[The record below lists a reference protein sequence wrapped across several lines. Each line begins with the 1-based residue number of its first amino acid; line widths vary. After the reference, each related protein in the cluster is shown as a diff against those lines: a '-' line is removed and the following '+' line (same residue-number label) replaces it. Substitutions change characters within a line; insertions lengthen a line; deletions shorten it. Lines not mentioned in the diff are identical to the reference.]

1 MCVLTQ
7 SAIIIWILSIFF
19 HKPKEGAEKGSP
31 NNEPFSKQ
39 KGATF
44 FYEPF
49 SKQKGATFFY
59 EPFSIFVGPNTILLL
74 YLLIP
79 SYVE

>member
-1 MCVLTQ
+1 
-7 SAIIIWILSIFF
+7 LSIFF
-19 HKPKEGAEKGSP
+19 RKPKEGAEKGSP
-31 NNEPFSKQ
+31 NN
-39 KGATF
+39 
-44 FYEPF
+44 EPF

>member
-19 HKPKEGAEKGSP
+19 RKPKEGAEKGSP
-31 NNEPFSKQ
+31 NN
-39 KGATF
+39 
-44 FYEPF
+44 EPF